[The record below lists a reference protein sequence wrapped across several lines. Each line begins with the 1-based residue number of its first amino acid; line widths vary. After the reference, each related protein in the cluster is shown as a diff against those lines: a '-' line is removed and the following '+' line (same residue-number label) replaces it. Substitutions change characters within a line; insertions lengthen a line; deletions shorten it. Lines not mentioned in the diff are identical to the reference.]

1 MFAYLEKSSRKN
13 DHTRNESFDKL
24 FLTVRQEKY
33 AQYIRGIRH
42 VVLRFAE
49 LSGTCNTTRWRR
61 PRNLTRLT
69 TNLRAYFEPLPRFSN
84 FPISFKISTV
94 LHTQKKERKLRIKR
108 FKNEWNFFF
117 EQSNIRDKKKRE
129 LSQDLDYPKFSTEEA
144 SRWPIHFRK
153 VSEETKGKRKSSRG
167 STEASLIQINRPR
180 FARGRFLRLDRE
192 GSKRRR

>member
-108 FKNEWNFFF
+108 FKNEWNSFF
-117 EQSNIRDKKKRE
+117 EQSQRGIFEIKRNE
-129 LSQDLDYPKFSTEEA
+129 NYLKIWIIPVKSQIFNEEEA
-144 SRWPIHFRK
+144 SGQYIFGRC
-153 VSEETKGKRKSSRG
+153 RKSRR
-167 STEASLIQINRPR
+167 ENEKVAVDPR
-180 FARGRFLRLDRE
+180 RHLSF
-192 GSKRRR
+192 K